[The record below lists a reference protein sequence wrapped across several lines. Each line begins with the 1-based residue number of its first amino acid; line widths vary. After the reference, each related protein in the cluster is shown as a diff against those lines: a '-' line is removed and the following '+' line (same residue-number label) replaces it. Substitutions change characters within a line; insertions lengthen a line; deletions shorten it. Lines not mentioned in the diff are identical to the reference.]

1 MAPRKPVP
9 VFSHHCHH
17 ESVYHRRVTEGS
29 GPLEMRV
36 EPTPNSSRASRYFS
50 FSLLPLE
57 SISVSSLH
65 LAGLSEGN
73 YDFTGCGAV
82 QFTVVVPLVAD
93 CARFLIHIFK
103 ALYVPLGSYMKAS
116 GVVGAI

>member
-1 MAPRKPVP
+1 
-9 VFSHHCHH
+9 
-17 ESVYHRRVTEGS
+17 
-29 GPLEMRV
+29 MRV
-36 EPTPNSSRASRYFS
+36 EPTSNSSRASRYFS

-93 CARFLIHIFK
+93 CARFLIPIFK
-103 ALYVPLGSYMKAS
+103 ALYVPLGSDMKAS
-116 GVVGAI
+116 GVVGAICTKAAIYLMDL